1 PASSSSLVI
10 NFAVQRTAQTTKFV
24 RDLNAKVEQWET
36 AGMSLQLQGFELE
49 MRAGSLKV
57 AAAFVSVVQRDAA
70 MAEFS
75 L

>member
-1 PASSSSLVI
+1 MDICAVI
-10 NFAVQRTAQTTKFV
+10 QQYLWTLK
-24 RDLNAKVEQWET
+24 L
-36 AGMSLQLQGFELE
+36 LPILLQGFESE